1 MDYVTRFI
9 NYVKDTQGELL
20 HVSWPT
26 RKQAMIYTAIVIVV
40 SIVIAVFLGFFD
52 FLFTYLLENYVI

>member
-26 RKQAMIYTAIVIVV
+26 RRQAMIYTAIVIVV
-40 SIVIAVFLGFFD
+40 SIAIAIFLGFFD
-52 FLFTYLLENYVI
+52 FLFTEALNRFVI